1 MPGGPASSGNLTVFP
16 HDVRRPVCIIRPML
30 QTGIINPHVLQLIA
44 RIRHTNTL
52 VIADWAF
59 PYWPEIE
66 TVDIS
71 LTKGIPTVLEVL
83 ELLKPNFKIG
93 RIWQAEEF
101 LATNPQ
107 ETVNTFAKS
116 FGSIPLTREPHVEF
130 KKRVP
135 RAIGLIRTGDPTA
148 YGNLILESE

>member
-1 MPGGPASSGNLTVFP
+1 MPGGRASRGNLTTFP

-30 QTGIINPHVLQLIA
+30 QTGILNPHVLQLIA

-71 LTKGIPTVLEVL
+71 LTKGIPTVLDVL

-116 FGSIPLTREPHVEF
+116 FGSIPLTREPHLEF
-130 KKRVP
+130 KRRVP

>member
-1 MPGGPASSGNLTVFP
+1 
-16 HDVRRPVCIIRPML
+16 ML
-30 QTGIINPHVLQLIA
+30 QTGILNPHVLDLIA

-71 LTKGIPTVLEVL
+71 LTKNIPTVLDVL
-83 ELLKPNFKIG
+83 DLLTPVFKIG

-101 LATNPQ
+101 LTTNSE
-107 ETVNTFAKS
+107 ETMARFAKS
-116 FGSIPLTREPHVEF
+116 FGDIPLTREAHADF
-130 KKRVP
+130 KERVP
-135 RAIGLIRTGDPTA
+135 GAIGLIRTGDTTA
-148 YGNLILESE
+148 YGNIIVESV

>member
-1 MPGGPASSGNLTVFP
+1 MLKSGIL
-16 HDVRRPVCIIRPML
+16 
-30 QTGIINPHVLQLIA
+30 NPHVLDLLA

-59 PYWPEIE
+59 PFWPEIE

-71 LTKGIPTVLEVL
+71 LTHGIPTVLDVFDLISPVFE
-83 ELLKPNFKIG
+83 IG

-101 LATNPQ
+101 R
-107 ETVNTFAKS
+107 TVNSLEVLARYDAS
-116 FGSIPLTREPHVEF
+116 FRKYSVVREAHVEF

-135 RAIGLIRTGDPTA
+135 LAIGLIRTGDATP
-148 YGNLILESE
+148 YGNLIIESA

>member
-1 MPGGPASSGNLTVFP
+1 
-16 HDVRRPVCIIRPML
+16 ML
-30 QTGIINPHVLQLIA
+30 QTGILNPHVLELVA

-71 LTKGIPTVLEVL
+71 LTKGIPTVLDVL
-83 ELLKPNFKIG
+83 DLLTPVFKIG

-101 LATNPQ
+101 LATNTP
-107 ETVNTFAKS
+107 ESIDRFGKS
-116 FGSIPLTREPHVEF
+116 FGKIPLTREAHADF

-135 RAIGLIRTGDPTA
+135 HAIGLIRTGDPTP
-148 YGNLILESE
+148 YGNIIIESE

>member
-1 MPGGPASSGNLTVFP
+1 
-16 HDVRRPVCIIRPML
+16 ML
-30 QTGIINPHVLQLIA
+30 QTGILNPQLLHLLA

-59 PYWPEIE
+59 PFWPGIE

-71 LTKGIPTVLEVL
+71 LTRGIPMVRDVLD
-83 ELLKPNFKIG
+83 LLTPNFKIG

-107 ETVNTFAKS
+107 ETVNAFAKS
-116 FGSIPLTREPHVEF
+116 FGKIPLTREPHLEF

-135 RAIGLIRTGDPTA
+135 GAIGLIRTGDPTP

>member
-1 MPGGPASSGNLTVFP
+1 LNRENPA
-16 HDVRRPVCIIRPML
+16 ML
-30 QTGIINPHVLQLIA
+30 QTGILNPHVLDLIA

-71 LTKGIPTVLEVL
+71 LTKNIPTVLDVL
-83 ELLKPNFKIG
+83 DLLTPVFKIG

-101 LATNPQ
+101 LTTNSE
-107 ETVNTFAKS
+107 ETVARFAKS
-116 FGSIPLTREPHVEF
+116 FGEIPLTREAHVEF

-135 RAIGLIRTGDPTA
+135 GAIGLIRTGDTTA
-148 YGNLILESE
+148 YGNIILESV

>member
-1 MPGGPASSGNLTVFP
+1 
-16 HDVRRPVCIIRPML
+16 ML
-30 QTGIINPHVLQLIA
+30 KTGILNPHVLELIA

-71 LTKGIPTVLEVL
+71 LTHGIPTVLDVL
-83 ELLKPNFKIG
+83 DLLTPVFKIG
-93 RIWQAEEF
+93 QIWQAEEF
-101 LATNPQ
+101 LGIN
-107 ETVNTFAKS
+107 EVEIVERFGKS
-116 FGSIPLTREPHVEF
+116 IGEIPLTREAHVDF

-135 RAIGLIRTGDPTA
+135 KAIGLIRTGDATP
-148 YGNLILESE
+148 YGNLILESA